1 MSAIWFESRVGIGY
15 TLYYNFIAIKF
26 MVLQG
31 ICEKS
36 ALAEQHAKASSFL
49 QKIHSVNKIFRLIF
63 ELFFNFQ
70 EYGEFL
76 NQRKAI
82 VEEQKKMLQE
92 KREAKMLRTA

>member
-1 MSAIWFESRVGIGY
+1 MFAIWFKSRVDIDY
-15 TLYYNFIAIKF
+15 TLDYNFIAIKF
-26 MVLQG
+26 MVLKG

-36 ALAEQHAKASSFL
+36 ALAEQHAKLVVFL
-49 QKIHSVNKIFRLIF
+49 QKIYSVNKIFGLIF
-63 ELFFNFQ
+63 ELFFYFQ